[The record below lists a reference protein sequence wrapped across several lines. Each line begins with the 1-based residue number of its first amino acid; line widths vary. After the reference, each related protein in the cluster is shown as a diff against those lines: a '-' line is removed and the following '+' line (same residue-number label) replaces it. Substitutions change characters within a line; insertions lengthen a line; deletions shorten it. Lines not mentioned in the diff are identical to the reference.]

1 MNRRVF
7 LHAIVASM
15 VVLGFG
21 AQAARA
27 GSQIPL
33 PTTLD
38 MLTGVNSGNF
48 VEVTNG
54 GTTLEFSNFS
64 FTQTPPPAPPTAAGV
79 GVAGVTGPPQVPTG
93 ETGLEFSSSFNAA
106 AGVTNDW
113 VLSYQVTVLKGPK
126 ITDAFLGI
134 TGGTNGGTGA
144 INVSETIK
152 SSSFAQLAHLEAFT
166 PGTFSATAT
175 FAPQSVLF
183 VTKDINV
190 AGGSLGSTLSV
201 IDQAYSTASTPEPA
215 SIALL
220 GIGMT
225 GFLAFRRFFKKSSV
239 A

>member
-1 MNRRVF
+1 MRRRLF
-7 LHAIVASM
+7 FHALAASM

-54 GTTLEFSNFS
+54 GTTLEFSNFQY
-64 FTQTPPPAPPTAAGV
+64 TQTPPPAPPTAAGV
-79 GVAGVTGPPQVPTG
+79 GVSAFTGPPAG
-93 ETGLEFSSSFNAA
+93 ETGLEFGSSWNAGP
-106 AGVTNDW
+106 GVTNDW
-113 VLSYQVTVLKGPK
+113 VLKYEVTVIKGGP

-134 TGGTNGGTGA
+134 TGGINGTPGTGR
-144 INVSETIK
+144 INVSESIRD
-152 SSSFAQLAHLEAFT
+152 SNGNSLAHLTASE
-166 PGTFSATAT
+166 PGSDTATTT
-175 FAPQSVLF
+175 FAPQTTLF
-183 VTKDINV
+183 ITKDINV
-190 AGGSLGSTLSV
+190 SGGSDGASLSV
-201 IDQAYSTASTPEPA
+201 IDQAYSTSSTPEPA

-225 GFLAFRRFFKKSSV
+225 GFLAFRRFFKKTTV